1 MQKQDCFYLGT
12 VVGKYSFK
20 GELLVKVDSDNPEDY
35 IKLESIFVE
44 LSTGLVPFFIKKC
57 QLHKSELLRIDFE
70 EISNEQEAD
79 ALIKKN
85 LYLPLD
91 LLPPLEGNK
100 FYYHE
105 IIGFSIGE
113 KGKPPLGT
121 IKKVIEHTAQALF
134 EVDALRPILIPIHD
148 DFLQKVD
155 RENQHITVVLP
166 EGFLALYEEWLPI
179 GLTSSNFPLSKKI
192 VQWKLA
198 LMECF

>member
-12 VVGKYSFK
+12 AVGKYSFK
-20 GELLVKVDSDNPEDY
+20 GELLVKVDSDNPQDY
-35 IKLESIFVE
+35 TELESIFVE

-105 IIGFSIGE
+105 IIGFTVSTESEEIGR
-113 KGKPPLGT
+113 
-121 IKKVIEHTAQALF
+121 ITAVLEQGPQALF
-134 EVDALRPILIPIHD
+134 QVEATDKKIHLIPIHD
-148 DFLQKVD
+148 DFILEVD
-155 RENQHITVVLP
+155 RKKNLIQVQIP
-166 EGFLALYEEWLPI
+166 EGLLDL
-179 GLTSSNFPLSKKI
+179 
-192 VQWKLA
+192 
-198 LMECF
+198 

>member
-20 GELLVKVDSDNPEDY
+20 GEILVKVDSDNPEDY
-35 IKLESIFVE
+35 TKLESIFVE

-70 EISNEQEAD
+70 EISNEQEAN
-79 ALIKKN
+79 ALINKN

-105 IIGFSIGE
+105 IIGFTVNAESEEIGQ
-113 KGKPPLGT
+113 
-121 IKKVIEHTAQALF
+121 ITAVLEQGPQALF
-134 EVDALRPILIPIHD
+134 QVETTDKKIHLIPIHD
-148 DFLQKVD
+148 DFILEVD
-155 RENQHITVVLP
+155 RKRNLIQVQLP
-166 EGFLALYEEWLPI
+166 EGLLDL
-179 GLTSSNFPLSKKI
+179 
-192 VQWKLA
+192 
-198 LMECF
+198 

>member
-35 IKLESIFVE
+35 TELESIFVE

-91 LLPPLEGNK
+91 LLPSLEGNK

-105 IIGFSIGE
+105 IIGFTVSTIAEEIG
-113 KGKPPLGT
+113 L
-121 IKKVIEHTAQALF
+121 ITAVLEQGPQALF
-134 EVDALRPILIPIHD
+134 QVEATDKKIHLIPIHD
-148 DFLQKVD
+148 DFILEVD
-155 RENQHITVVLP
+155 RKKNLIRVQLP
-166 EGFLALYEEWLPI
+166 EGLLDL
-179 GLTSSNFPLSKKI
+179 
-192 VQWKLA
+192 
-198 LMECF
+198 

>member
-20 GELLVKVDSDNPEDY
+20 GEILVKVDSENPEDY
-35 IKLESIFVE
+35 TKLESIFVE

-105 IIGFSIGE
+105 IIGFTVNTESEEIGQ
-113 KGKPPLGT
+113 
-121 IKKVIEHTAQALF
+121 ITAVLEQGPQALF
-134 EVDALRPILIPIHD
+134 QVETTD
-148 DFLQKVD
+148 
-155 RENQHITVVLP
+155 
-166 EGFLALYEEWLPI
+166 
-179 GLTSSNFPLSKKI
+179 KKI
-192 VQWKLA
+192 HLSQYMMILF
-198 LMECF
+198 LR

>member
-20 GELLVKVDSDNPEDY
+20 GEVLVKVDSDNPEDY
-35 IKLESIFVE
+35 TKLESIFVE

-105 IIGFSIGE
+105 IIGFTVNTESEEIGQ
-113 KGKPPLGT
+113 
-121 IKKVIEHTAQALF
+121 ITAVLEQGPQALF
-134 EVDALRPILIPIHD
+134 QVETTDKKIHLIPIHD
-148 DFLQKVD
+148 DFILEVD
-155 RENQHITVVLP
+155 RKRNLIQVQLP
-166 EGFLALYEEWLPI
+166 K
-179 GLTSSNFPLSKKI
+179 GLLD
-192 VQWKLA
+192 L
-198 LMECF
+198 